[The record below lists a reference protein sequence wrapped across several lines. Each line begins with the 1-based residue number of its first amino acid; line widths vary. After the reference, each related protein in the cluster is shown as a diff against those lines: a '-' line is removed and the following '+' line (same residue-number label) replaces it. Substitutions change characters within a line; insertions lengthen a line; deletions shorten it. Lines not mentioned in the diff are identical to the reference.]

1 MGRTIVSFHRIVAL
15 RRTVTCPPWHSQ
27 SLIRPAAC
35 LKAVLKSQVL
45 SFQSPAL
52 VFPAG
57 QRHRLKVQKLRIT
70 AKSTLKFAD

>member
-1 MGRTIVSFHRIVAL
+1 MGRTIVSFHRTSDPL
-15 RRTVTCPPWHSQ
+15 RTVTCPPWHSQ

-35 LKAVLKSQVL
+35 LKAALKSQVL

-57 QRHRLKVQKLRIT
+57 Q
-70 AKSTLKFAD
+70 